1 LNSPCNSQL
10 AYNDKTNTR
19 GAKMTQRLLMVC
31 VAALL
36 VSMGCASV
44 SQVKRTDPVA
54 IVLTNGDK
62 IDAEVVDIHNNK
74 VIFKARDWKK
84 AYEYGEVINVER
96 IQAIRLRDGQ
106 RLSVREY
113 DAFRKGETVKKKSRV
128 ASRSRRSSRIDQD
141 LQYDEIQNKAI
152 SEMTDNEFAFF
163 MMMKEKE
170 IEAEKAA
177 KEKKRADSAPAPKP
191 ERPVEVIVIGPQDQE
206 PTVSAQSEDSSDK
219 VAVRF
224 DRAPTAHE
232 TDKGKSRAA
241 VTSNSDLNAVVKTLF
256 EANLAI
262 SMLNHLSNKRR
273 LTPAEASLLELI
285 ENNNEWQDQVE
296 DLLYLNRTAK
306 RALERAF
313 LYTPD
318 ELDTKL
324 GLEFDK
330 NADMDY
336 LALMAQLHRKLGND
350 VQMADFRNVL
360 DVFGEG
366 GGRALK
372 ELLENYDSWQF
383 VVSKDHGFVT
393 K

>member
-1 LNSPCNSQL
+1 
-10 AYNDKTNTR
+10 
-19 GAKMTQRLLMVC
+19 MTQRLLMAC

-36 VSMGCASV
+36 VSVGCASV
-44 SQVKRTDPVA
+44 SQVKRTDPVS

-62 IDAEVVDIHNNK
+62 IEAEVVDIHKNK

-106 RLSVREY
+106 RISVRDY
-113 DAFRKGETVKKKSRV
+113 DAFRKGETVRNKSRV
-128 ASRSRRSSRIDQD
+128 ASRKKRSRPTYQE
-141 LQYDEIQNKAI
+141 LQYGDIQDKPI

-170 IEAEKAA
+170 IDAEKAA
-177 KEKKRADSAPAPKP
+177 KEKKRAASAPVPKS
-191 ERPVEVIVIGPQDQE
+191 ERPVEVIVIGPQDQK
-206 PTVSAQSEDSSDK
+206 PSVSAESEGASDK

-224 DRAPTAHE
+224 DRYPTARSAE
-232 TDKGKSRAA
+232 SSEARST
-241 VTSNSDLNAVVKTLF
+241 VTSNSNLNEVAKTLF
-256 EANLAI
+256 EADLAI
-262 SMLNHLSNKRR
+262 PMLNHLSSKRK
-273 LTPAEASLLELI
+273 LTAAEASLLELI
-285 ENNNEWQDQVE
+285 ENNNEWQDQVD
-296 DLLYLNRTAK
+296 DLLYLNRTAQ

-313 LYTPD
+313 LYSPD
-318 ELDTKL
+318 DLDTKL

-336 LALMAQLHRKLGND
+336 LNLMAQLHRKLGND
-350 VQMADFRNVL
+350 VKMADFRNML

-366 GGRALK
+366 GSRALK

-383 VVSKDHGFVT
+383 VVSKDNGFVI